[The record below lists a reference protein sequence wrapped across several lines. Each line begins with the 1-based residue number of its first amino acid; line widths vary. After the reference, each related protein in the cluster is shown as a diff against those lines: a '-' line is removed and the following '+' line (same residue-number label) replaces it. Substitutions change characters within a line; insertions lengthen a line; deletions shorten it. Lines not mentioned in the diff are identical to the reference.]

1 MISGSM
7 CEDEIHCAR
16 LTQMSLYLTCATH
29 TILNIHVLLSRISA
43 NSMGAAQWT
52 WDSREALVLRAG
64 SSGNMT

>member
-7 CEDEIHCAR
+7 CEGEIHCSR

-29 TILNIHVLLSRISA
+29 TILNIHILLSRISA

-52 WDSREALVLRAG
+52 LGTAGKLLYCGRALRG
-64 SSGNMT
+64 I